1 MSPCCGETF
10 HGLSVPLGMSRIRP
24 EWLFPEATAKGLVAG
39 DSEEDDEKE
48 EDDKEEEEEDEE
60 EGYSE

>member
-1 MSPCCGETF
+1 
-10 HGLSVPLGMSRIRP
+10 MSRIRP
-24 EWLFPEATAKGLVAG
+24 ECPFPEATANGLVAG

>member
-1 MSPCCGETF
+1 
-10 HGLSVPLGMSRIRP
+10 MSRIRP
-24 EWLFPEATAKGLVAG
+24 EWLFPEATANGLVAG

>member
-1 MSPCCGETF
+1 
-10 HGLSVPLGMSRIRP
+10 MSRLRP
-24 EWLFPEATAKGLVAG
+24 ECLFPEATANGLVAG

>member
-1 MSPCCGETF
+1 
-10 HGLSVPLGMSRIRP
+10 LGISRIRP
-24 EWLFPEATAKGLVAG
+24 ECLFPEATANGLVAG

-48 EDDKEEEEEDEE
+48 EEYEE